1 MGSSL
6 KYRAG
11 LCLIVAVVLIWVIS
25 AEVTQVW
32 IFLFFFSSS
41 KRALLFVYLFF
52 YLKVLRS
59 WFGSFGGK
67 KCSLLIRL
75 VLLDRVGVLSCI
87 SIFKCY
93 EQVFLQ

>member
-1 MGSSL
+1 MGSGL

-52 YLKVLRS
+52 L
-59 WFGSFGGK
+59 FEGS
-67 KCSLLIRL
+67 
-75 VLLDRVGVLSCI
+75 
-87 SIFKCY
+87 
-93 EQVFLQ
+93 